1 MPTNKKSSKTDTPS
15 AQAGVRARIV
25 VYPRPEILDPQGKA
39 IADAL
44 SRLGFDQVRDL
55 RAGKSFDVTVAAG
68 SAAEAEK
75 LARQMAD
82 KLLANAILEDFT
94 VEILGD
100 EGAGG
105 AGPAGA

>member
-1 MPTNKKSSKTDTPS
+1 MATNKKSVKTDS
-15 AQAGVRARIV
+15 ASGTAGVRARIL

-44 SRLGFDQVRDL
+44 ARLGFDQVREL

-68 SAAEAEK
+68 SVAEAEEM
-75 LARQMAD
+75 ARKMAD

-94 VEILGD
+94 VEILG
-100 EGAGG
+100 EA
-105 AGPAGA
+105 